1 MIQKQLEEAYAADDH
16 ERAVRLNHEF
26 HRGVNLAADSPKL
39 AQLMSQITRYA
50 LESVFPTVEGW
61 PKQSTRDHRRVL
73 AALQKRDG
81 EQARTAMSRAPVRRL
96 QAAHRPPALDG
107 RRRGLNVLPRQ
118 TQMHTVRLTLLDE
131 GELMGVLD
139 GLRVLDYGRF
149 IAAPWC
155 SALLAD
161 MGADVLRVEKREG
174 GEDRWVQSVTE
185 TGEGGTFLQCNRNK
199 RSLTLDSTT
208 PRARRSPAG
217 WWRDQTSSS
226 PTCRRPG
233 CAPAVWTT
241 RRLKAIKPDII
252 LASATAY
259 GEGGPY
265 SDRIGFDGAGQV
277 MSGATYRQGLP
288 DQPIRTVVPY
298 ADFGTALTLTIGV
311 MMALF
316 HRDKTGEG
324 QHVEGALLPT
334 ALMLSNAFL
343 IERDLLGVDKPRMGN
358 RGTSVAPCDLYRT
371 SDGGWVLLQIAGQ
384 PMFKRWCRLVGR
396 EELFDDPRFAD
407 DDLRWEN
414 GDVLNDL
421 MRSGAPTR
429 PRPRC
434 WSSWRPPNCPPPR
447 CIRRRMCSTTRMCEA
462 MGYLQR
468 VPFPGA
474 SHDVPI
480 IETPFRMSATP
491 GSIRRRAP
499 LLGEHT
505 DEVLDEIGYDAGEI
519 AGLRTRGLCD
529 RTTAC
534 VVPGVDPVPC
544 GLLPGRYPLGP
555 TTRTPPWLWMSTD
568 AGNSTAMMAV
578 SP

>member
-1 MIQKQLEEAYAADDH
+1 
-16 ERAVRLNHEF
+16 
-26 HRGVNLAADSPKL
+26 
-39 AQLMSQITRYA
+39 
-50 LESVFPTVEGW
+50 
-61 PKQSTRDHRRVL
+61 
-73 AALQKRDG
+73 
-81 EQARTAMSRAPVRRL
+81 
-96 QAAHRPPALDG
+96 
-107 RRRGLNVLPRQ
+107 
-118 TQMHTVRLTLLDE
+118 
-131 GELMGVLD
+131 MGVLD
-139 GLRVLDYGRF
+139 GVRVLDYGRF

-155 SALLAD
+155 GALLAD

-185 TGEGGTFLQCNRNK
+185 SGEGGTFLQCNRNK

-208 PRARRSPAG
+208 AEGAEI
-217 WWRDQTSSS
+217 
-226 PTCRRPG
+226 
-233 CAPAVWTT
+233 T
-241 RRLKAIKPDII
+241 RRLVARSDIVVANMPAAGMRASGLDYPTLKSIKSDII

-288 DQPIRTVVPY
+288 EQPIRTVVPY

-316 HRDKTGEG
+316 HRDRTGEG

-421 MRSGAPTR
+421 MQHWCADKTKAEVLEWLEAAKLPAAP
-429 PRPRC
+429 
-434 WSSWRPPNCPPPR
+434 
-447 CIRRRMCSTTRMCEA
+447 MHSTQEVLEDPHVRA

-474 SHDVPI
+474 PHDVPI
-480 IETPFRMSATP
+480 VETPFRMSATP

-505 DEVLDEIGYDAGEI
+505 DEVLGEIGYDAGEV
-519 AGLRTRGLCD
+519 AGLRTRGI
-529 RTTAC
+529 
-534 VVPGVDPVPC
+534 V
-544 GLLPGRYPLGP
+544 
-555 TTRTPPWLWMSTD
+555 
-568 AGNSTAMMAV
+568 
-578 SP
+578 

>member
-1 MIQKQLEEAYAADDH
+1 
-16 ERAVRLNHEF
+16 
-26 HRGVNLAADSPKL
+26 
-39 AQLMSQITRYA
+39 
-50 LESVFPTVEGW
+50 
-61 PKQSTRDHRRVL
+61 
-73 AALQKRDG
+73 
-81 EQARTAMSRAPVRRL
+81 
-96 QAAHRPPALDG
+96 
-107 RRRGLNVLPRQ
+107 
-118 TQMHTVRLTLLDE
+118 
-131 GELMGVLD
+131 MGVLD

-208 PRARRSPAG
+208 SEGAAI
-217 WWRDQTSSS
+217 
-226 PTCRRPG
+226 
-233 CAPAVWTT
+233 T
-241 RRLKAIKPDII
+241 RRLVARSDIVVANMPAAGMRASGLDYPTLKSIRPDII

-277 MSGATYRQGLP
+277 MSGATYRQGLA

-384 PMFKRWCRLVGR
+384 PMFKRWCRLVGH

-421 MRSGAPTR
+421 MQEWCADKTKAEVLERLEAAKLPAAP
-429 PRPRC
+429 
-434 WSSWRPPNCPPPR
+434 
-447 CIRRRMCSTTRMCEA
+447 MHSTQEVLDDPHVRA

-519 AGLRTRGLCD
+519 AGLRSRGI
-529 RTTAC
+529 
-534 VVPGVDPVPC
+534 V
-544 GLLPGRYPLGP
+544 
-555 TTRTPPWLWMSTD
+555 
-568 AGNSTAMMAV
+568 
-578 SP
+578 